1 MNATKKYAK
10 VIRSIFPIWTK
21 NEKHFFTD
29 LKGSIVEFCADRE
42 NISFDDL
49 VQKFGTPTDIVHDY
63 LGGVTTEYLY
73 KQLSRSRH
81 IRFTCYFA
89 TIGIVIMLIIG
100 SAYNYIS
107 YREFQEQLPAIEET
121 TIIVYPEETE

>member
-49 VQKFGTPTDIVHDY
+49 VQKFG
-63 LGGVTTEYLY
+63 TTEYLY